1 MINVTTLPVG
11 SGQANC
17 YILFKEDSKNA
28 LIVDP
33 GGKPEKIKK
42 VIADLKANPLA
53 IILTHTHFD
62 HIGGIDTIR
71 DTYDIPVY
79 VDANEED
86 WLVDG
91 SKNLSARI
99 GDLITAKPAEYL
111 FEPSETLTIED
122 FTFKV
127 LPTPGHS
134 PGGVSFVFSDD
145 SFVVTGDALFAG
157 SIGRTD
163 LPGSQPEQLL
173 TSVREQ
179 LFTLPEEYTVYPGH
193 GPSSSIGH
201 EVATNPFF

>member
-33 GGKPEKIKK
+33 GAEPEKIKQ
-42 VIADLKANPLA
+42 VVADLKAKPLA

-79 VDANEED
+79 VDSNEED
-86 WLVDG
+86 WLADG
-91 SKNLSARI
+91 SKNLSARV
-99 GDLITAKPAEYL
+99 GQPITARPAEHL
-111 FEPSETLTIED
+111 FQPNETLTIED
-122 FTFKV
+122 FSFKV

-145 SFVVTGDALFAG
+145 GFVVTGDALFAG

-201 EVATNPFF
+201 EIATNPFF

>member
-33 GGKPEKIKK
+33 GGEPEKIKK

-111 FEPSETLTIED
+111 FQPNETLTIED
-122 FTFKV
+122 FSFKV

-179 LFTLPEEYTVYPGH
+179 LFTLPEEYTIYPGH

>member
-33 GGKPEKIKK
+33 GGEPEKIKK

-111 FEPSETLTIED
+111 FQPNETLTIED
-122 FTFKV
+122 FSFKV

>member
-33 GGKPEKIKK
+33 GGEPEKIKK

-111 FEPSETLTIED
+111 FEPNETLTIED

>member
-33 GGKPEKIKK
+33 GGEPEKIKK
-42 VIADLKANPLA
+42 VITDLKANPLA

-179 LFTLPEEYTVYPGH
+179 LLTLPEEYTVYPGH

>member
-1 MINVTTLPVG
+1 MINVTTLPIG

-17 YILFKEDSKNA
+17 YILFKEESKNA

-33 GGKPEKIKK
+33 GGEPEKIKD
-42 VIADLKANPLA
+42 VVTDLEANPLA

-62 HIGGIDTIR
+62 HIGAIDVIR

-79 VDANEED
+79 VDANEKD
-86 WLVDG
+86 WLMDT
-91 SKNLSARI
+91 SKNLSKML
-99 GDLITAKPAEYL
+99 GEVITARPAEHL
-111 FEPSETLTIED
+111 FEPSETMEIKD

-134 PGGVSFVFSDD
+134 PGGVSFAFTDGA
-145 SFVVTGDALFAG
+145 FVVTGDALFAG

-179 LFTLPEEYTVYPGH
+179 LFTLSEDYIVYPGH
-193 GPSSSIGH
+193 GGSSTVGR